1 MKTLISKLL
10 RDLADRLD
18 SGTSHL
24 DEKGCNK
31 VLNTIN
37 LMENGDQEMTKL
49 EAAEYLG
56 VCRATFDN
64 YVKDGFL
71 PRGRNLHTNTKALFW
86 WKSDL
91 DQFLYKQEV

>member
-1 MKTLISKLL
+1 MKQLIIRLL
-10 RDLADRLD
+10 RDIADRLD
-18 SGTSHL
+18 YGTSKL
-24 DEKGCNK
+24 DSKGCQK

-37 LMENGDQEMTKL
+37 LMEHGDQEMSKT

-64 YVKDGFL
+64 YVRDGYL
-71 PRGRNLHTNTKALFW
+71 PRGKNLHSNTKALFW

-91 DQFLYKQEV
+91 DQFLYKQEN